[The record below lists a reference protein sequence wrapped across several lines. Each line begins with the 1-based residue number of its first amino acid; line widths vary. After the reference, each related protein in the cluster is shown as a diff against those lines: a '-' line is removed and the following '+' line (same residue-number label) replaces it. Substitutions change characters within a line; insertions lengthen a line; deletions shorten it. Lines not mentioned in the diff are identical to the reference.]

1 VLQQPFIFAAQ
12 YQIVAHLSI
21 GNQGKKRWEM
31 KDQGCSIINSSR
43 ASVSWNHNK
52 QRRQHADPSKT
63 RGQAIVE
70 FALAVPFIFM
80 LTFGVIEFGRLMF
93 SYSIIVTAA
102 REAARYGSA
111 VENYQD
117 CTGIQN
123 AAVRVGGM
131 AGVEASHVQ
140 IAYDDG
146 FGGSSRSC
154 PPGQLSLG
162 SRIIVEVRDVPYT
175 PLVPAANLPSMSL
188 RSESRRTILI
198 GLELR

>member
-1 VLQQPFIFAAQ
+1 
-12 YQIVAHLSI
+12 
-21 GNQGKKRWEM
+21 M
-31 KDQGCSIINSSR
+31 KDQGYSIINSSR
-43 ASVSWNHNK
+43 ASVIWNNNK
-52 QRRQHADPSKT
+52 QRRQHTDPSKP

-70 FALAVPFIFM
+70 CLAVPFIFM
-80 LTFGVIEFGRLMF
+80 LIFGVIEFGRLMF
-93 SYSIIVTAA
+93 SYSMVVTAA

-123 AAVRVGGM
+123 AAVRVGGL

-140 IAYDDG
+140 IVYDDG

-154 PPGQLSLG
+154 PPGQLPLG

-175 PLVPAANLPSMSL
+175 PLVPVVNLPSMSL